1 MTQPASILTRGF
13 RCECWTQNPAT
24 GGTRTLIDSID
35 VETAAQ
41 AIRYISIAVRTIAPA
56 LEPEAVNGAW
66 GWLSDDNHK
75 ALQALNTG
83 EPYTVTIH
91 DSRTTIQWTARPVD
105 FLKLASR
112 RGINLPACAEQYAK
126 PHHQP
131 E

>member
-1 MTQPASILTRGF
+1 MTQPASIVNRGF

-41 AIRYISIAVRTIAPA
+41 AIRYISIAIRTIAPA
-56 LEPEAVNGAW
+56 LKPEAVNEAW
-66 GWLSDDNHK
+66 DWLSDDNRN
-75 ALQALNTG
+75 ALQALNSG
-83 EPYTVTIH
+83 KPHTVTIH

-105 FLKLASR
+105 FLQLATR
-112 RGINLPACAEQYAK
+112 QGINLPACAEQYTE
-126 PHHQP
+126 PQHQT